1 MAEITLLVGKAA
13 PLPGSDQ
20 SSGIDKH
27 PVDRPLRLGPQGFE
41 GDEQADRRVHGGPEK
56 AVHHYPFDHYAGW
69 AQELAALAPGVS
81 HPRTREIPGVSH
93 PRTPVGYFSKK
104 ELLGAPGAFGEN
116 ISTRGLTEADVAVG
130 DVFRLGSA
138 LVQVSQGRQPCWK
151 LSRRF
156 GVADMARRVQDSG
169 RTGWYYRVL
178 EPGVVAPGDRIERIA
193 RTAPEWSLARL
204 WRALYVDRMNLAE
217 LQGIAALDVLA
228 EGWRRYAVRRLESGR
243 VEDWS
248 RRLEGGA

>member
-1 MAEITLLVGKAA
+1 MARITLLVGKVA
-13 PLPGSDQ
+13 PLPGCDQ
-20 SSGIDKH
+20 PSGIDKR

-56 AVHHYPFDHYAGW
+56 AVHHYPFDHHAAWARDLAGLLP
-69 AQELAALAPGVS
+69 QVS
-81 HPRTREIPGVSH
+81 HPR
-93 PRTPVGYFSKK
+93 
-104 ELLGAPGAFGEN
+104 LDAPGAFGEN
-116 ISTRGLTEADVAVG
+116 ISTRGMTEADVAVG
-130 DVFRLGSA
+130 DVFRLGTA

-178 EPGVVAPGDRIERIA
+178 EPGVAAPGDRMLLLDRL
-193 RTAPEWSLARL
+193 APEWSLARL

-217 LQGIAALDVLA
+217 LQGIATLEVLA
-228 EGWRRYAVRRLESGR
+228 EGWRRYAIRRLDSGR

-248 RRLEGGA
+248 SRLEGSA

>member
-1 MAEITLLVGKAA
+1 MADIILLTGKAA
-13 PLPGSDQ
+13 PLPGSEQ
-20 SSGIDKH
+20 MSGIDKR
-27 PVDRPLRLGPQGFE
+27 PVDRALALGPEGFE

-56 AVHHYPFDHYAGW
+56 AVHHYAFEHYTAW
-69 AQELAALAPGVS
+69 RRDLAQPL
-81 HPRTREIPGVSH
+81 PGVSH
-93 PRTPVGYFSKK
+93 PRTPVGYLHKK
-104 ELLGAPGAFGEN
+104 ELRALLEKPGAFGEN
-116 ISTRGLTEADVAVG
+116 ISTEGMTEDGVAVG
-130 DVFRLGSA
+130 DIFRLGSA

-178 EPGVVAPGDRIERIA
+178 EPGLVAPGDHIA
-193 RTAPEWSLARL
+193 LVDRMAPDWTLRRL
-204 WRALYVDRMNLAE
+204 WRALYVERLNRAE
-217 LQGIAALDVLA
+217 LEGIAALDLLA

-248 RRLEGGA
+248 PRLEGGA